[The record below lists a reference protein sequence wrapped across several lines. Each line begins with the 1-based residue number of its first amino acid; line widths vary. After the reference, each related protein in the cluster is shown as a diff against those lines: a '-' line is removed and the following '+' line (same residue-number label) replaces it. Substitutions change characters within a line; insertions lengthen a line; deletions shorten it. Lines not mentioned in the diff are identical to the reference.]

1 VWAAASNRLRHVRW
15 LLEPAVFAFCALLV
29 WATATRSGLNH
40 NEHMYVAA
48 ARLFGQLH
56 LYSDYAFL
64 QTPLLP
70 MVNSALFAIA
80 GNEHLLLVARIHAA
94 LWALAAVFAVYA
106 IAWRMTRSRT
116 VGAAAALAFGTHPLF
131 LVNVMESS
139 NYVMPLALTLL
150 SFAALVLAADD
161 AASARLRSL
170 ACGMCGLSI
179 GLAVTCKS
187 FYALLAPGLLAIA
200 WIACGR
206 IPALC
211 WLAGAALGVAPVL
224 YYLIS
229 DPEAF
234 YYGNLGYH
242 VANTDWRESVGS
254 KLPMTLGKKLQFV
267 RTLWHDPLWIGATL
281 YCLGAVGVVRRRAI
295 PIERRRM
302 FVSISALVLLGFVA
316 ALLPTPAFDKYFVLP
331 FAFLLLAA
339 VAAIGMDAMWPRSSF
354 IALCVLCAVTAPA
367 TAHFSRQLR
376 ERPTWARVEHEAHKL
391 DDTLDC
397 SESTYVATLSPI
409 LPLEAGCSIYP
420 ELATGPFAFRVADDS
435 SHDSQE
441 ELNVVGRLRLESFL
455 ESKKPRAILV
465 GFEPNHDTFFEN
477 FAEQRGYVR
486 VQERFMQRGRLWIAP
501 DQVH

>member
-1 VWAAASNRLRHVRW
+1 VWDAASHRLRHVRW
-15 LLEPAVFAFCALLV
+15 LLEPAVFGFCALLI

-48 ARLFGQLH
+48 ARLFGSLR

-70 MVNSALFAIA
+70 MVNSALFAIT

-94 LWALAAVFAVYA
+94 LWALAAVLAIYA
-106 IAWRMTRSRT
+106 IGRGMTRSRA
-116 VGAAAALAFGTHPLF
+116 VGAAAALALGTHPLF

-150 SFAALVLAADD
+150 SFAALVLATGA
-161 AASARLRSL
+161 AASARLRTL

-187 FYALLAPGLLAIA
+187 FYALLAPGLFAIA

-206 IPALC
+206 VAAFG
-211 WLAGAALGVAPVL
+211 WLAGAATGVAPVA

-229 DPEAF
+229 APEAF

-242 VANTDWRESVGS
+242 VANSDYRVSIGS
-254 KLPMTLGKKLQFV
+254 KLPMSLGKKLRFV
-267 RTLWHDPLWIGATL
+267 QTLWHDPLWIGATL
-281 YCLGAVGVVRRRAI
+281 YSLGAAVVLRHSEI
-295 PIERRRM
+295 PLERRRM
-302 FVSISALVLLGFVA
+302 FVLISALIVLGFVA
-316 ALLPTPAFDKYFVLP
+316 ALLPTPSFDKYFILP
-331 FAFLLLAA
+331 FAFLLIAA
-339 VAAIGMDAMWPRSSF
+339 VAVIGMDTVWPRISF
-354 IALCVLCAVTAPA
+354 VALCVLCAVTAPA
-367 TAHFSRQLR
+367 TTHFSSQLR
-376 ERPTWARVEHEAHKL
+376 GRPTWARVEHEAQKL

-435 SHDSQE
+435 SDDSQE
-441 ELNVVGRLRLESFL
+441 ELNVVGTERLASFL
-455 ESKKPRAILV
+455 EAKKPRAILV
-465 GFEPNHDTFFEN
+465 GFEPNHDAFFES

-486 VQERFMQRGRLWIAP
+486 VKEHFMQRGRLWVAP
-501 DQVH
+501 DYVR